1 MEDRMVG
8 RVRRVLADGF
18 TSGEVVALVLGWALV
33 AALAVWVAAALA
45 DDLAASLPPVALA
58 RDAVAALCYAAALAV
73 SLIVA
78 HTMVEVWRG
87 GHGGGRGARR

>member
-1 MEDRMVG
+1 MVG

-33 AALAVWVAAALA
+33 AALVVWAAAALA
-45 DDLAASLPPVALA
+45 DDLAASLPPVAFA
-58 RDAVAALCYAAALAV
+58 RDAVAALCYLVALVV
-73 SLIVA
+73 SLIVS

-87 GHGGGRGARR
+87 GRGMRR

>member
-1 MEDRMVG
+1 MVG

-33 AALAVWVAAALA
+33 AALVVWGAAALA
-45 DDLAASLPPVALA
+45 DDLAASLPPVAFA
-58 RDAVAALCYAAALAV
+58 RDAVAALCYLVALAV

-87 GHGGGRGARR
+87 GQGGDRGVRR

>member
-1 MEDRMVG
+1 MVG

-45 DDLAASLPPVALA
+45 DDLAASLPPAALA
-58 RDAVAALCYAAALAV
+58 RDAVAALCYVAVLAA

-87 GHGGGRGARR
+87 GRGMHR

>member
-1 MEDRMVG
+1 MVG

-33 AALAVWVAAALA
+33 AALMVWVAAALA
-45 DDLAASLPPVALA
+45 DDLAASLPPAAFA
-58 RDAVAALCYAAALAV
+58 RDAVAALCYLVALVV

-87 GHGGGRGARR
+87 GQGGDRGVRR